1 MGKPMPYDLPPG
13 QGPLRYRSY
22 RPREFVWSIPVD
34 PRDLTHGDRT
44 AIEAALV
51 AEARE
56 MVAVNRIA
64 HLPPH
69 TQWFTS
75 FDGRGFEAT
84 IAVNGVVVCDDAE
97 RSAVQSFLDH
107 APCRMP
113 VVNILVDD

>member
-1 MGKPMPYDLPPG
+1 MSQDLFPG

-34 PRDLTHGDRT
+34 PWGLTPNDRA

-56 MVAVNRIA
+56 MIAVNRIA

-75 FDGRGFEAT
+75 FDSRGFEAT
-84 IAVNGVVVCDDAE
+84 VAVNGVVVCDDAE
-97 RSAVQSFLDH
+97 RSAVQSFLDR

-113 VVNILVDD
+113 VANILVDD